1 MGHLSISGQRELA
14 RSILVSERP
23 IETAT
28 EIIGAMSAIIDQVA
42 GSRIS
47 PSLLRTYA
55 DRLDDMPEMQQ
66 QGGHA

>member
-55 DRLDDMPEMQQ
+55 DRLEDMPETHQ